1 MSAPA
6 TPLIAWSRTFPATAQ
21 QVGEARRL
29 LAAVAEG
36 CPGADDALLCLSE
49 LATNALLHSRSREP
63 GGSFTIRAQRHG
75 IHLRAEVSDQG
86 GPWAPPTPPGPAALN
101 GRGLAI
107 VDHIAQAWGR
117 SGDETGW
124 TVWFEIGQ
132 DPADRWISL
141 LDGQQLRQLRHQQKL
156 TQAELATK
164 AGVSCATI
172 TRLETGTCLTCRS
185 RTLARQPPP

>member
-49 LATNALLHSRSREP
+49 LATNAPLHSRSREP

-75 IHLRAEVSDQG
+75 IHLRLAGAMLVRRGNRATAD
-86 GPWAPPTPPGPAALN
+86 ADR
-101 GRGLAI
+101 GRGLP
-107 VDHIAQAWGR
+107 VPRVPAQGR
-117 SGDETGW
+117 RTG
-124 TVWFEIGQ
+124 FSQPI
-132 DPADRWISL
+132 L
-141 LDGQQLRQLRHQQKL
+141 L
-156 TQAELATK
+156 ELAS
-164 AGVSCATI
+164 A
-172 TRLETGTCLTCRS
+172 RLT
-185 RTLARQPPP
+185 AFAA